1 MFERFS
7 LVRCEDAIPGQSSN
21 SESSSFHPYLASIR
35 GIVGNYQDDKDIL
48 TTGLVFNDKTLNLYK
63 NSFLY
68 KQSIHEFKRGGENF
82 KVKMGLM
89 IRPLP
94 GKPYPQND
102 QYLT

>member
-1 MFERFS
+1 MFERFF

-82 KVKMGLM
+82 KVKMELM

>member
-7 LVRCEDAIPGQSSN
+7 LVRCEDAL
-21 SESSSFHPYLASIR
+21 PYLASIR

-82 KVKMGLM
+82 KVNGAYDKALTLRMTNT
-89 IRPLP
+89 LP
-94 GKPYPQND
+94 DPRFPTN
-102 QYLT
+102 